1 MPPITIYESGPLSSA
16 ERSRRKREREAALMA
31 SGDLRALSD
40 TGLLETLA
48 RAFLKARKS
57 RDGGH
62 AGTVRNL
69 LKEVTRR
76 IREVA

>member
-1 MPPITIYESGPLSSA
+1 MPITIYKSGPLSSA

-31 SGDLRALSD
+31 SGDLHGLSD
-40 TGLLETLA
+40 TGLLESLA
-48 RAFLKARKS
+48 RAFLKVRKS

-62 AGTVRNL
+62 AGTARDL